1 MGERIS
7 GSRPTVVSHSAAS
20 VAFAPGRLNLIGE
33 HIDYHGLSVLP
44 MALERGV
51 QIRFT
56 PRDDRRIVLG
66 NASPSF
72 SPLDFQM
79 GPELVPGSPGEW
91 GNYVKAAALLAWDR
105 FGCRFGIDGHV
116 AADLP
121 PASGLSSSSALVVA
135 MALALLH
142 RNEVPIAFVELAEAA
157 AEGERFVGTAG
168 GGMDQAASL
177 LGRQGYAVR
186 IGFEPLSARAVPIP
200 PGWRFLVAHSG
211 VEAAKSGSAQEAYN
225 RRRAETTRGLAE
237 VADRLGLP
245 GASAW
250 DLLAT
255 QPPEALFETAATL
268 EPPRAAWVRHVLSE
282 ARRVDHA
289 EAAMMAADLGAF
301 GHWLTASHTSLRD
314 DYQVSHPRLDRLV
327 EAALEAGAAGA
338 RLTGAGFGG
347 CMLAVCDE
355 ERLGRVRAALAGA
368 LEGTGS
374 GVSMKPFDA
383 QAGAGAF
390 VGAG

>member
-1 MGERIS
+1 MNQSS
-7 GSRPTVVSHSAAS
+7 GPHAS

-51 QIRFT
+51 RIRFT
-56 PRDDRRIVLG
+56 PRDDGRIVVA
-66 NASPSF
+66 NSNPAF
-72 SPLDFQM
+72 APLDFPM

-91 GNYVKAAALLAWDR
+91 GNYVKAAARLAWER
-105 FGCRFGIDGHV
+105 FGCRSGIDAHV
-116 AADLP
+116 AANLP

-135 MALALLH
+135 VSLALLH
-142 RNEVPIAFVELAEAA
+142 RNDVPIPFLELAEAA

-177 LGRQGYAVR
+177 LGRQGHAVR
-186 IGFEPLSARAVPIP
+186 IGFEPLSARAVSIP
-200 PGWRFLVAHSG
+200 GGWSFLVAHSG
-211 VEAAKSGSAQEAYN
+211 VEAAKSGGAREAYN
-225 RRRAETTRGLAE
+225 LRRSETTRGLAE
-237 VADRLGLP
+237 VADRLGLA
-245 GASAW
+245 GASPW

-255 QPPEALFETAATL
+255 QPSEALFETAATL

-282 ARRVDHA
+282 ARRVDEA
-289 EAAMMAADLGAF
+289 EGAMVARDLEAF

-327 EAALEAGAAGA
+327 DAALEAGAAGA

-355 ERLGRVRAALAGA
+355 KRLPSVRLALAGA
-368 LEGTGS
+368 LERNGS
-374 GVSMKPFDA
+374 GVAAEPFEA
-383 QAGAGAF
+383 RAGAGAF
-390 VGAG
+390 VGTG